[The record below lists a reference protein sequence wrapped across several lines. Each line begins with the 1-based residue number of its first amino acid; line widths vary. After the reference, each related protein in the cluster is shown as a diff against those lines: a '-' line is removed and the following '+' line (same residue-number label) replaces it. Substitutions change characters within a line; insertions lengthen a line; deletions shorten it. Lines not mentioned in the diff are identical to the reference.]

1 MRASKI
7 AYDPP
12 MSLSEVHGQPRAVD
26 ALKKSLQSGHVHHAW
41 LFMGPEGVGKELA
54 AAGLAQALT
63 CPEAPD
69 VGCGTCSSCQ
79 RVLRRNH
86 PDVTWVLTEDE
97 QVARGIVGRADF
109 DHTPSRDIKVEQ
121 VRALGERLSFRPLE
135 SRYKVALL
143 IDAHA
148 MNPQAQNALLKTLEE
163 PPRDTVLVLTTSMPD
178 KLLPT
183 IRSRCAKAQFGPL
196 PEAFLVEK
204 IVGKRKFELELAHQV
219 ARLAGG
225 SLSRAL
231 EMDVKGLQKRREI
244 IEAFEALQ
252 RDDARGWL
260 NFAEV
265 YGDGRLEAEDAL
277 EVLQVWLRDVV
288 AAQAGAASLVN
299 ADLLELAQKAAV
311 KDLGPAILRRLT
323 VLDEAKNA
331 ISARNG
337 AVRLQLER
345 MLIEMLA

>member
-1 MRASKI
+1 MALREVQGQARAIS
-7 AYDPP
+7 ALER
-12 MSLSEVHGQPRAVD
+12 SLA
-26 ALKKSLQSGHVHHAW
+26 SGHVHHAW
-41 LFMGPEGVGKELA
+41 VFVGPEGVGKELA
-54 AAGLAQALT
+54 AVGLTQALT
-63 CPEAPD
+63 CPEKPN
-69 VGCGTCSSCQ
+69 VGCGQCSSCQ

-97 QVARGIVGRADF
+97 QVARGLVGRGDF

-121 VRALGERLSFRPLE
+121 VRALGERLAFRALE
-135 SRYKVALL
+135 SRHKVALL

-148 MNPQAQNALLKTLEE
+148 MNAQAQNALLKTLEE
-163 PPRDTVLVLTTSMPD
+163 PPKGTVLVLTTSMPD

-183 IRSRCAKAQFGPL
+183 IRSRCAKAHFGPL

-204 IVGKRKFELELAHQV
+204 LVAKRKIDTATAQQA

-225 SLSRAL
+225 SLSRAMEL
-231 EMDVKGLQKRREI
+231 DVKKLEKRREI
-244 IEAFEALQ
+244 IEAFEALK

-260 NFAEV
+260 AFAET
-265 YGDGRLEAEDAL
+265 YGDGRVEAEDAL
-277 EVLQVWLRDVV
+277 DVLQVWLRDVL
-288 AAQAGAASLVN
+288 AAQVGAVSLVN
-299 ADLLELAQKAAV
+299 ADLKELAEKAASR
-311 KDLGPAILRRLT
+311 DGAPALLRRMT

>member
-1 MRASKI
+1 MA
-7 AYDPP
+7 
-12 MSLSEVHGQPRAVD
+12 LSEVQGQQRAIS
-26 ALKKSLQSGHVHHAW
+26 ALSKSLASGHVHHAW
-41 LFMGPEGVGKELA
+41 LFVGPEGVGKELTA
-54 AAGLAQALT
+54 VGLAQALT
-63 CPEAPD
+63 CPEKPN

-97 QVARGIVGRADF
+97 QVSRGIMGRGDF

-121 VRALGERLSFRPLE
+121 VRGLSERLSFRALE
-135 SRYKVALL
+135 SKHKVALL
-143 IDAHA
+143 VDADA
-148 MNPQAQNALLKTLEE
+148 LNQQAQNALLKTLEE
-163 PPRDTVLVLTTSMPD
+163 PPRGTVIVLTTSMPD

-183 IRSRCAKAQFGPL
+183 IRSRCARAQFAPL
-196 PEAFLVEK
+196 PEDFLVEK
-204 IVGKRKFELELAHQV
+204 VAAKRKLDKELATQV

-231 EMDVKGLQKRREI
+231 EMDVKGLEKRREI
-244 IEAFEALQ
+244 IEAFEALK

-260 NFAEV
+260 AFAET
-265 YGDGRLEAEDAL
+265 YGDGRVEAEDAL
-277 EVLQVWLRDVV
+277 DVLQVWLRDVL
-288 AAQAGAASLVN
+288 AAQAGAVSLVN
-299 ADLLELAQKAAV
+299 SDLRELAGKAAV
-311 KDLGPAILRRLT
+311 KDAAPALLRRMT

>member
-1 MRASKI
+1 
-7 AYDPP
+7 
-12 MSLSEVHGQPRAVD
+12 MSLDDVQGQARAVAPLRK
-26 ALKKSLQSGHVHHAW
+26 ALKSGQVHHAW
-41 LFMGPEGVGKELA
+41 LFHGPEGVGKELA
-54 AAGLAQALT
+54 ALGLAQALS
-63 CPEAPD
+63 CPEKPG

-79 RVLRRNH
+79 RVVRRNH

-97 QVARGIVGRADF
+97 QVKRGIAGRGDF

-121 VRALGERLSFRPLE
+121 VRALGERLAFRPLE
-135 SRYKVALL
+135 SPYKVALL

-163 PPRDTVLVLTTSMPD
+163 PPKATVLVLTTAMPD

-196 PEAFLVEK
+196 PLKLVAEK
-204 IVGKRKFELELAHQV
+204 VAAKRKLDPETAMQV
-219 ARLAGG
+219 ARMADG
-225 SLSRAL
+225 SLSRAFDL
-231 EMDVKGLQKRREI
+231 DVKALEHRKEI
-244 IEAFEALQ
+244 IQAFEALK

-260 NFAEV
+260 QFAEV
-265 YGDGRLEAEDAL
+265 YGEGRVEAEAAL
-277 EVLQVWLRDVV
+277 DVLAVWLRDVV
-288 AAQAGAASLVN
+288 AAQAGAVSLVN
-299 ADLLELAQKAAV
+299 ADLLELAQKAAQR
-311 KDLGPAILRRLT
+311 DGAPAILRRMV

-345 MLIEMLA
+345 MLIEMLG

>member
-1 MRASKI
+1 MA
-7 AYDPP
+7 
-12 MSLSEVHGQPRAVD
+12 LSEVQGQPRAIS
-26 ALKKSLQSGHVHHAW
+26 ALEKSLASGHVHHAW
-41 LFMGPEGVGKELA
+41 LFIGPEGVGKELTA
-54 AAGLAQALT
+54 VGLAQALT
-63 CPEAPD
+63 CPEKPN
-69 VGCGTCSSCQ
+69 VGCGQCSSCQ

-86 PDVTWVLTEDE
+86 PDVTWVLTEHS
-97 QVARGIVGRADF
+97 QVERGIMGRGDF

-121 VRALGERLSFRPLE
+121 VRALGERLAFRPLE
-135 SRYKVALL
+135 GQYKVALL
-143 IDAHA
+143 IDADA

-163 PPRDTVLVLTTSMPD
+163 PPKGTVLVLTTAMPD

-196 PEAFLVEK
+196 PESLLVEK
-204 IVGKRKFELELAHQV
+204 VVAKRKLDLEIATQV

-231 EMDVKGLQKRREI
+231 EMDVKGLEKRREI
-244 IEAFEALQ
+244 IEAFEALE

-260 NFAEV
+260 AFAET
-265 YGDGRLEAEDAL
+265 YGDGRAEAEHAL
-277 EVLQVWLRDVV
+277 DVLQVWLRDVV
-288 AAQAGAASLVN
+288 AAQAGATSLVN
-299 ADLLELAQKAAV
+299 SDLRELAVKAAQ
-311 KDLGPAILRRLT
+311 KDDAPALLRRMT

-331 ISARNG
+331 ITQRNG